1 MTPRAKLSSLAVALL
16 LALLAPALAS
26 AEAANT
32 GSTQTAKQAG
42 VEGVWVTADGDGWVE
57 ITREGDLYHGA
68 IVGPT
73 NDGRLDDENPD
84 PALRDRPLFG
94 LRILEGFQD
103 AGKGKWEDGTIY
115 DPNNGKTYSC
125 VIELEDEKTLKVRGF
140 IGVSL
145 FGRTERWTRKAS
157 DSGFEVSPD
166 WTTHARDNS

>member
-1 MTPRAKLSSLAVALL
+1 MILRAISPQLPGLFTALL
-16 LALLAPALAS
+16 FALLAPT
-26 AEAANT
+26 AEAAE
-32 GSTQTAKQAG
+32 STAKATG

-57 ITREGDLYHGA
+57 ITRDGDRYHGA

-73 NDGRLDDENPD
+73 DDGRLDDENPD

-94 LRILEGFQD
+94 LRILEGFKD
-103 AGKGKWEDGTIY
+103 AGEGKWEDGTIY

-125 VIELEDEKTLKVRGF
+125 VIELEDQKTLKVRGF

-157 DSGFEVSPD
+157 DG
-166 WTTHARDNS
+166 